1 MKNYQKTNNFYKL
14 FKIPIILIM
23 FYFFMIFLKKNLA
36 YYSGNIF
43 FMLQHG
49 LFSILE
55 DISIDIYILLLI
67 VFIFF
72 IYVSIL
78 LKKKDELL
86 FKFYLGSIVGLLFG
100 FTAGS
105 MILPILLIYFL
116 IILNSRTVKKLK
128 GDKNRWNYYIFQMI

>member
-23 FYFFMIFLKKNLA
+23 LYFFMIFLKKNLA

-55 DISIDIYILLLI
+55 NISTDIYILLLI
-67 VFIFF
+67 AFICF
-72 IYVSIL
+72 ICVSIL

-86 FKFYLGSIVGLLFG
+86 FKFYLGSIIGLLFG

-116 IILNSRTVKKLK
+116 IIFNLK
-128 GDKNRWNYYIFQMI
+128 RIKFKRRDK